1 MEARLI
7 AVSDVFVA
15 LKEKRPYRSSME
27 WDQIARVMNDMVSQ
41 EHLEGTAV
49 AIVLDNRK
57 KLDNILEDLEHL
69 LAG

>member
-1 MEARLI
+1 
-7 AVSDVFVA
+7 
-15 LKEKRPYRSSME
+15 
-27 WDQIARVMNDMVSQ
+27 VMNDMVSQ